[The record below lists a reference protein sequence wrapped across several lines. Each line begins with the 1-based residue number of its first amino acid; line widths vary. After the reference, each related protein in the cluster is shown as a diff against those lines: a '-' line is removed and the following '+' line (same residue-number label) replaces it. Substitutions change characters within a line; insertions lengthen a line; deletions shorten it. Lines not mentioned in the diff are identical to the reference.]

1 MPTNSVG
8 KEEMR
13 GEGRERATV
22 PLSFG
27 SGDVSYTPKPL
38 RTTGGT
44 FPISI
49 AFEGQVEGRC

>member
-1 MPTNSVG
+1 MPINSVG

-27 SGDVSYTPKPL
+27 SGDVSYTPKL
-38 RTTGGT
+38 LKTTGATGPAGH
-44 FPISI
+44 FHKYFS
-49 AFEGQVEGRC
+49 RRSS